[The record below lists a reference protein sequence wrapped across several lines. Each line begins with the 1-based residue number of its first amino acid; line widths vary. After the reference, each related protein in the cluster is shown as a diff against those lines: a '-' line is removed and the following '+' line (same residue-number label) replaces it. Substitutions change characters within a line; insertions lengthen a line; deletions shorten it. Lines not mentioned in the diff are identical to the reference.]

1 MGERAQR
8 RAQAAHADPHLVDAI
23 RVGASHDADLVAL
36 HLRQA
41 IAHNAPNPFLDGH
54 LGAKRHRPR
63 VHGSGGHRCM
73 RRYSPARPC

>member
-23 RVGASHDADLVAL
+23 RVGASHDADLVAV

-41 IAHNAPNPFLDGH
+41 IAHNAPNPFLAGISAPSATS
-54 LGAKRHRPR
+54 LAFTAAAATGA
-63 VHGSGGHRCM
+63 
-73 RRYSPARPC
+73 